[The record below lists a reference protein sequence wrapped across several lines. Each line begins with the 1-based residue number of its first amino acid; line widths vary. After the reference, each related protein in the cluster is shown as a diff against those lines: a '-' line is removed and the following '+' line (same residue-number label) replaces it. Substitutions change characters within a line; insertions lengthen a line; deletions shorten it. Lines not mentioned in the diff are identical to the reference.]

1 METSFKCVLDCNKN
15 DINLNV
21 IVSTWLGPSQ
31 CLNRGRYHLSSNN
44 IMASCKHS
52 FFMSSEIF
60 QKHCW
65 MLQFSREKL
74 FLLHAEICATF
85 WYQLRHFPWPGP
97 TSCSSLHPLIRNE
110 TPSSDLVHYSRLSYH
125 GALIKALYFPTFWP
139 LCAASS
145 LSAHCMEIED
155 FKILIL
161 FLAMMNL
168 IGDIWVYQLVNDQLT
183 KKTNTM
189 DDDFIYQR
197 KLGTGRW
204 AEVIMMTV
212 NDKTFSSE
220 LIVFRQNKKIEFM
233 QR

>member
-1 METSFKCVLDCNKN
+1 ME
-15 DINLNV
+15 
-21 IVSTWLGPSQ
+21 
-31 CLNRGRYHLSSNN
+31 
-44 IMASCKHS
+44 M
-52 FFMSSEIF
+52 
-60 QKHCW
+60 
-65 MLQFSREKL
+65 
-74 FLLHAEICATF
+74 
-85 WYQLRHFPWPGP
+85 
-97 TSCSSLHPLIRNE
+97 
-110 TPSSDLVHYSRLSYH
+110 
-125 GALIKALYFPTFWP
+125 
-139 LCAASS
+139 
-145 LSAHCMEIED
+145 ED

-168 IGDIWVYQLVNDQLT
+168 IGDIWVFQLVNDHLT

-212 NDKTFSSE
+212 NDKTFSFE

>member
-1 METSFKCVLDCNKN
+1 MKPPAPISSIIF
-15 DINLNV
+15 
-21 IVSTWLGPSQ
+21 STLLSRHYISQPSD
-31 CLNRGRYHLSSNN
+31 
-44 IMASCKHS
+44 HS
-52 FFMSSEIF
+52 
-60 QKHCW
+60 
-65 MLQFSREKL
+65 
-74 FLLHAEICATF
+74 
-85 WYQLRHFPWPGP
+85 
-97 TSCSSLHPLIRNE
+97 
-110 TPSSDLVHYSRLSYH
+110 
-125 GALIKALYFPTFWP
+125 
-139 LCAASS
+139 AASS

-168 IGDIWVYQLVNDQLT
+168 IGDIWVYQLVNNQLT

-197 KLGTGRW
+197 KLGSGRW